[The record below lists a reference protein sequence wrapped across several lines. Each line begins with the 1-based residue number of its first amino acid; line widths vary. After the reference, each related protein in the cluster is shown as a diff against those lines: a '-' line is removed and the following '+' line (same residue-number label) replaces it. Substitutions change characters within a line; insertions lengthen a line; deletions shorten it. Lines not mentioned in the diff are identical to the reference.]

1 MTNYRNRRVAQEILK
16 EVNQILR
23 KTVRDPRVEDV
34 NITDVQVTGDLQ
46 QATIYYSILSD
57 LASDKKAAQTGLDKS
72 TGLIRRELGKILTLY
87 KTPEIVFELDES
99 VAYGNK
105 IDEMLR
111 NLNRD

>member
-1 MTNYRNRRVAQEILK
+1 M
-16 EVNQILR
+16 
-23 KTVRDPRVEDV
+23 
-34 NITDVQVTGDLQ
+34 
-46 QATIYYSILSD
+46 SD

-72 TGLIRRELGKILTLY
+72 TGLIRRELGKVLTLY